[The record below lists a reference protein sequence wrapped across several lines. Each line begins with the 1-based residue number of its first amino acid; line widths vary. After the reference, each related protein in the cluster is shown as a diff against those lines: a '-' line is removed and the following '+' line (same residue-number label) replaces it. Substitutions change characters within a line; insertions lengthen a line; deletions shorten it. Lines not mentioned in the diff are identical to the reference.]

1 MGNCFR
7 KKSNK
12 VAPDPSQSNDDVS
25 VIISS
30 NTQFRPS
37 PTAVRYGDMEEELKK
52 GEEMV
57 SYLDRGQDAKVAI
70 SGVAFDV
77 TFDDKPSN
85 LAVTPRRLP
94 PLQTKGSSNAV
105 SSGPA
110 KKKTR
115 KTTRQSEASQSDDVV
130 IYTASEKELIAGI
143 LHDDFINE
151 RKQRARKLQ
160 NWKLARK
167 AEDERTDE
175 QHDDRTDASA
185 VEEDT
190 KVTYT
195 ASEKELIAG
204 ILHDDFIK
212 ERKQKSRKLQ
222 NWKLARKAEDEKTDE
237 QHDDRTDASAVEED
251 TKVTYTA
258 SEKELIAGIL
268 HDDFIKER
276 KQKARKLQNWKL
288 ARKAEDERTD
298 EQHDDRTDASAVEED
313 TKVTYTTSEKELI
326 AGILHDDF
334 IKERKQKA
342 RKLQNWKLA
351 RKAEDEK
358 TDEQQASRTEA
369 SAGEEE
375 AKITYTQSEDQL
387 IAEIMREDF
396 LAERKA
402 RARRCQT
409 RRCNQDNMDNG

>member
-1 MGNCFR
+1 MAIDEVNTSSEYSSQVSITSVPSPHVWHRQHQMYSERKERLTNLFDVSFSVSYLKQTLLDDTPGQILGSWSGSFFCNVHCHQARPFLPGEIQRQNSGSLIENMGNCFR

-190 KVTYT
+190 K
-195 ASEKELIAG
+195 
-204 ILHDDFIK
+204 
-212 ERKQKSRKLQ
+212 
-222 NWKLARKAEDEKTDE
+222 
-237 QHDDRTDASAVEED
+237 
-251 TKVTYTA
+251 
-258 SEKELIAGIL
+258 
-268 HDDFIKER
+268 
-276 KQKARKLQNWKL
+276 
-288 ARKAEDERTD
+288 
-298 EQHDDRTDASAVEED
+298 
-313 TKVTYTTSEKELI
+313 
-326 AGILHDDF
+326 
-334 IKERKQKA
+334 
-342 RKLQNWKLA
+342 
-351 RKAEDEK
+351 
-358 TDEQQASRTEA
+358 
-369 SAGEEE
+369 
-375 AKITYTQSEDQL
+375 SEDQL

-409 RRCNQDNMDNG
+409 RRCNQDNMSGMPPPEDARQDNG